1 MTITVHKVDDDT
13 FEVTVLSVKKTSHL
27 VTISDETHQKL
38 TDSRTSKETLLD
50 YSFKFLLEREPNTAI
65 MSSFELT
72 VISEYFPEY
81 EDEVRNFFQIS
92 SSGRRASHFIE
103 ASKKY
108 DR

>member
-50 YSFKFLLEREPNTAI
+50 YSFKFLESGFIVYYL
-65 MSSFELT
+65 
-72 VISEYFPEY
+72 PEDNY
-81 EDEVRNFFQIS
+81 TT
-92 SSGRRASHFIE
+92 
-103 ASKKY
+103 
-108 DR
+108 